1 MKGEKINTFKAAVV
15 AYFKIQN
22 LQPIIILTRYE
33 YEGQIY
39 FSSFSQVQHKIL
51 AHGIKYIY
59 ISYLQLSFEQ
69 FSESVN
75 A

>member
-1 MKGEKINTFKAAVV
+1 MKGEKINNFKAAVV

-33 YEGQIY
+33 GQMY

-51 AHGIKYIY
+51 AHGIKKIY
-59 ISYLQLSFEQ
+59 IFHIYSYRLNNFPNQ
-69 FSESVN
+69 
-75 A
+75 